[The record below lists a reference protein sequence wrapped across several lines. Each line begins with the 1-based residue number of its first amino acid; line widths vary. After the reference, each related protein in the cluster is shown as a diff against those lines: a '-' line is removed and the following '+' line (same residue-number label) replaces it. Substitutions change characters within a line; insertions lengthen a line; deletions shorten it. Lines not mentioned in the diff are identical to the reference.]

1 MRRDESL
8 KCWRELFAMQHYNL
22 ASMLLPGILPEL
34 SPPRAEERVVEPLE
48 KQLDCQ
54 SKRLEAVPVRP
65 PNERELDSQEE
76 EGSLLAVQQKA
87 EGIVHVH
94 LSDAWEVDHED
105 EEEEGRQEPADWAPD
120 LPHFEPQEVGPNEDE
135 EEEEEDRQDPV
146 AAQPGLFWVDQ
157 DHDEEEE

>member
-8 KCWRELFAMQHYNL
+8 KCWRELFVMQHYNL

-54 SKRLEAVPVRP
+54 LKRLEAVPVCP

-76 EGSLLAVQQKA
+76 EGSLPEVRQKA

-105 EEEEGRQEPADWAPD
+105 EEEEGRQEPTDWAPG
-120 LPHFEPQEVGPNEDE
+120 LPHFKPQEVGPNEDE
-135 EEEEEDRQDPV
+135 EEEEEGRQDPV

>member
-8 KCWRELFAMQHYNL
+8 KCWRELFVMQHYNL

-54 SKRLEAVPVRP
+54 LKRLEAVPVCP

-76 EGSLLAVQQKA
+76 EGMAGV
-87 EGIVHVH
+87 
-94 LSDAWEVDHED
+94 
-105 EEEEGRQEPADWAPD
+105 EEQD
-120 LPHFEPQEVGPNEDE
+120 NEDFSPSISPPLAPTYGGTIKQFNSAVATSPE
-135 EEEEEDRQDPV
+135 NDNISKLTDSRQTV
-146 AAQPGLFWVDQ
+146 AMLQ
-157 DHDEEEE
+157 

>member
-1 MRRDESL
+1 M
-8 KCWRELFAMQHYNL
+8 
-22 ASMLLPGILPEL
+22 
-34 SPPRAEERVVEPLE
+34 EPLE

-54 SKRLEAVPVRP
+54 LKRLEAVPVCP

-105 EEEEGRQEPADWAPD
+105 EEEERRQEPADWAPD